1 MAAGPRPSRSD
12 ALVRL
17 GSWVGVTYLGFAM
30 FGDIHLQLV
39 GPTARI
45 NLGDFAV
52 PVVGFAFG
60 AVSGALVGV
69 LQWLVLR
76 SWAPAAQWWI
86 PASMVGFGLA
96 HALNDAFPYRPLD
109 LIVILVIGG
118 VLVSI
123 PQAVALAPRAPQ
135 AMDVGAGCD
144 RRVGRRVVRRRRG
157 DPGDRPES
165 ARRAVPRRRQRG
177 PGLRDHHRGRA
188 PHTDRRGQVDTGS
201 VPNSR
206 RL

>member
-1 MAAGPRPSRSD
+1 M
-12 ALVRL
+12 
-17 GSWVGVTYLGFAM
+17 GVTYLGFAM

-123 PQAVALAPRAPQ
+123 PQAVALRHVLPRPWTWVPVATVAWVVGWSVAAAVIPGIVRNPLGELFLGGGSAGLVFGITTGVALLTQ
-135 AMDVGAGCD
+135 IGAGRSIPD
-144 RRVGRRVVRRRRG
+144 PYPTPADSNG
-157 DPGDRPES
+157 DAQP
-165 ARRAVPRRRQRG
+165 AR
-177 PGLRDHHRGRA
+177 
-188 PHTDRRGQVDTGS
+188 
-201 VPNSR
+201 
-206 RL
+206 